1 MAADAGVVT
10 VSAPRAPLAA
20 LTQRASLS
28 AVASLLDYAAKAAV
42 SLVVT
47 PVLVG
52 ALGRSL
58 YGVWE
63 MLGRLIGYMTATDGR
78 PTEALRLMIAQRQS
92 ARDADGNRRYVG
104 GALVVWL
111 LLLPLVAVV
120 GGVLSWFAPAITNAP
135 IEQQTAVRATCVLL
149 VVSFLLGTLAAVPES
164 VLRGMNLGYKR
175 MGLQAGLNV
184 LGGVLAV
191 AAVHAG
197 LGLTGLGGS
206 LIARAVFTGIIFWL
220 LVRKYVWWFGVTRP
234 RKADVTALFGMSVWL
249 SVGDLITKLLLAS
262 DVLILGAVI
271 SPAAVTTYA
280 LTSYA
285 ARTALGIHVFT
296 AGAAVPGLGGVLG
309 ERQYDR
315 ATQIRRELLVLTW
328 LFVTAVG
335 TTILL
340 WNRSFLAL
348 WVGERNYAGP
358 WVDLL
363 IVVTMLQTAFI
374 RTDAYIIDAALK
386 PKLRVLVGALSAAVT
401 LGMGVALTHAFG
413 IIGLCFGVLAGRAI
427 QSIAF
432 PVLVRSCLGRPAAS
446 AEANTGAARLA
457 AITVVL
463 FGVGAIAGARLQA
476 PSWPVWGSAVAVTA
490 VLVFGVA
497 LAAGPP
503 APLRLA
509 LVARLRAIAM
519 GVRRRP

>member
-1 MAADAGVVT
+1 
-10 VSAPRAPLAA
+10 
-20 LTQRASLS
+20 
-28 AVASLLDYAAKAAV
+28 
-42 SLVVT
+42 
-47 PVLVG
+47 
-52 ALGRSL
+52 
-58 YGVWE
+58 
-63 MLGRLIGYMTATDGR
+63 
-78 PTEALRLMIAQRQS
+78 
-92 ARDADGNRRYVG
+92 
-104 GALVVWL
+104 
-111 LLLPLVAVV
+111 
-120 GGVLSWFAPAITNAP
+120 
-135 IEQQTAVRATCVLL
+135 
-149 VVSFLLGTLAAVPES
+149 
-164 VLRGMNLGYKR
+164 
-175 MGLQAGLNV
+175 
-184 LGGVLAV
+184 
-191 AAVHAG
+191 
-197 LGLTGLGGS
+197 
-206 LIARAVFTGIIFWL
+206 VFTGIIFWL

-234 RKADVTALFGMSVWL
+234 HRADVTALFGMSVWL

-309 ERQYDR
+309 ERQYAR

-386 PKLRVLVGALSAAVT
+386 PKLRVLVGALSATVT

-413 IIGLCFGVLAGRAI
+413 IIGLCAGVLAGRAI

-432 PVLVRSCLGRPAAS
+432 PVLVRTCLGRPAAPS
-446 AEANTGAARLA
+446 ETRTGAARLT

-463 FGVGAIAGARLQA
+463 FGVAAIAGARLRA
-476 PSWPVWGSAVAVTA
+476 PSWPVWGSAVALTA
-490 VLVFGVA
+490 AFVFGVA

-503 APLRLA
+503 APLRLS
-509 LVARLRAIAM
+509 LVARLRAIAT